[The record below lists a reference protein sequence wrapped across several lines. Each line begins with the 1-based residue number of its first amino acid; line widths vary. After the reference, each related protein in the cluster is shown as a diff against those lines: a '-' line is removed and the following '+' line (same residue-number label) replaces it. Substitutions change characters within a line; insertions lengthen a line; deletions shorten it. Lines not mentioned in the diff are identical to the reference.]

1 MRVVI
6 DTNILVGGADDES
19 STAYKIIE
27 EVIAGRLDAFA
38 THQTMGENRQML
50 RKLVRDREYRDH
62 LEEFFR
68 KLKIVKVFQPLRVV
82 EDEEDNKLFESAASA
97 GAEYLISQDRAVLDV
112 EEYHGTKVV
121 TPKDFWTA
129 YENRKED
136 DSAWRSFSRM
146 LLGS

>member
-1 MRVVI
+1 MVI

-19 STAYKIIE
+19 STARKIIE
-27 EVIAGRLDAFA
+27 EVIGGRLEAFA

-50 RKLVRDREYRDH
+50 RKLVRDRVYREH

-82 EDEEDNKLFESAASA
+82 EDEEDNKLFESAASS
-97 GAEYLISQDRAVLDV
+97 GAEYLITQDRVVLEV

-121 TPKDFWTA
+121 TPKDFWTI
-129 YENRKED
+129 YENGKED
-136 DSAWRSFSRM
+136 DSAWRGFSNM
-146 LLGS
+146 LLGG